1 MCAPAPLAWHR
12 NSESIGAAKVKNM
25 RIVNMMRRAK
35 RKFVWVLALLGVCL
49 EQAQPSVADSPA
61 LSFASTL
68 TSEFASNLR
77 RLNPGYWADKYF
89 GFHGEDEQI
98 AYREGL
104 VARSD
109 SLMRRQHEATFG
121 LSENPC
127 VAGALQTFVDMPYT
141 AIWGEDLGGEEVSW
155 SQRAGVVGGTVLS
168 VAGAPRVLSNVTAR
182 RAAVRAVTTQA
193 EGGIRYPTVTPAK
206 LQGLQPP
213 TIEME
218 VASDG
223 VARRVWPSARAHPG
237 PRAVAN
243 ASKTQAAGANPIT
256 VEGIEY
262 IPAENL
268 KEELFIKE
276 AISHVPSDVGMK
288 MEGVPLNGG
297 KYQNFCGYGNCKR
310 TSFGKADIVAQAT
323 GTNPSEWCGISYI
336 GEGYINVPV
345 RQSVLEY
352 HFFYHPPTKTAV
364 LHYFKVRSYF
374 DLDVN
379 LTKHDL
385 PGPHRCGW
393 RWMSPP
399 S

>member
-12 NSESIGAAKVKNM
+12 NSEAIGAAKVKNM

-49 EQAQPSVADSPA
+49 AQAQPSVADSPA
-61 LSFASTL
+61 WAFASTL

-127 VAGALQTFVDMPYT
+127 VAGALQTFVEMPYT

-155 SQRAGVVGGTVLS
+155 SQRAGAVGGTVLS

-193 EGGIRYPTVTPAK
+193 EGGIRYPTVTAARLKALP
-206 LQGLQPP
+206 PP

-223 VARRVWPSARAHPG
+223 VARRVLPSARAHAG
-237 PRAVAN
+237 PRPRLALTQSLWAPDPVAN
-243 ASKTQAAGANPIT
+243 GLISGPAQVWRWGGSYRYDYLPPTSQQAYDFINKAINDIPNRCDFKPDKKKNYTYEDTRDPNGPQAKWKVMFEGAKFSFSNQLPD
-256 VEGIEY
+256 
-262 IPAENL
+262 N
-268 KEELFIKE
+268 
-276 AISHVPSDVGMK
+276 PSDWAGMTYYIRDSAR
-288 MEGVPLNGG
+288 G
-297 KYQNFCGYGNCKR
+297 
-310 TSFGKADIVAQAT
+310 IV
-323 GTNPSEWCGISYI
+323 
-336 GEGYINVPV
+336 
-345 RQSVLEY
+345 EY
-352 HFFYHPPTKTAV
+352 HFSYNFRTKAVV
-364 LHYFKVRSYF
+364 LHYFKIGGNPF
-374 DLDVN
+374 AN
-379 LTKHDL
+379 
-385 PGPHRCGW
+385 P
-393 RWMSPP
+393 
-399 S
+399 